1 MYRKIETKLMELKV
15 LRAREETMKNNG
27 SVNGSS
33 QMLDSKPSA
42 MVSERLFT
50 LEARAVRFFAA
61 VREMKSSLVLLLR

>member
-33 QMLDSKPSA
+33 QTLDSKPSA
-42 MVSERLFT
+42 MVSERFLT
-50 LEARAVRFFAA
+50 LEARVVRFFAA